1 LSQNRNVLFSCFF
14 TFKKSYFCTPYIISV
29 TLDKHFFKNLPAKYK
44 IAWRD
49 YYTGQN
55 LLSVR
60 IASIV
65 FLLLNAIIRILYF
78 IFPLNLTRAENFPE
92 FNITNWVFI
101 GASFL
106 YYLLSNLLVENYRK
120 TPKATAIMSLYIF
133 SFALY
138 LIFCGMYASF
148 IATSDPRNALTLYL
162 IALFVVSIMCVFEYY
177 EIIILIIAAELLFTS
192 QLIHSHANP
201 REMIYNQLISLIL
214 LSGFYLISRYFYSY
228 KANYYLQ
235 LLEIREKN
243 IEIERGSEFKSQLL
257 GTVAHDLRNPIAA
270 VETIAMMMEMDE
282 IDAELQ
288 ENLDMIKASCVQART
303 IIDELLES
311 ARNQNSTE
319 FITLK
324 TELNEFL
331 QDIIDNWKI
340 QKGTKNIELVSHA
353 LPAYAQLNHEKFQR
367 VLDNLIGNALKFSRE
382 KSKVEVILSKTDTQ
396 IVVEVRDNG
405 IGIPKDKLPIIFEA
419 FTKAGRTGL
428 KGEQSTGLGLSIV
441 KQIVEKHNGKIEVE
455 SEEKIGSVFRIWLQ
469 ILNDQV
475 LVN

>member
-1 LSQNRNVLFSCFF
+1 VH
-14 TFKKSYFCTPYIISV
+14 PYINSG
-29 TLDKHFFKNLPAKYK
+29 TLDKHFFKNLPTKYK
-44 IAWRD
+44 IAWRH

-60 IASIV
+60 IASTV
-65 FLLLNAIIRILYF
+65 FLLLNVIIRILCF
-78 IFPLNLTRAENFPE
+78 IFPLSLTRVENFPD

-101 GASFL
+101 GSS
-106 YYLLSNLLVENYRK
+106 LLSYLVSNILIENYRK
-120 TPKATAIMSLYIF
+120 TQKATAIMSLYIF

-138 LIFCGMYASF
+138 LILCGMYASF

-162 IALFVVSIMCVFEYY
+162 IALFVVSILFIFEYY

-192 QLIHSHANP
+192 LLIHSHANP
-201 REMIYNQLISLIL
+201 TEMIYNQLISLIL
-214 LSGFYLISRYFYSY
+214 LSGFYLILRYFYSY

-235 LLEIREKN
+235 LIEIKEKN
-243 IEIERGSEFKSQLL
+243 LEIERGSEFKSQLL

-282 IDAELQ
+282 IDTELQ
-288 ENLDMIKASCVQART
+288 ENLDMMKASCLQART

-311 ARNQNSTE
+311 ARNQNNVE

-324 TELNEFL
+324 TELNKFL

-340 QKGTKNIELVSHA
+340 QKGTKNIELISRA

-367 VLDNLIGNALKFSRE
+367 VLDNLIGNALKFSKE
-382 KSKVEVILSKTDTQ
+382 KSKVEVILSRTDTQ
-396 IVVEVRDNG
+396 IIIEVKDHG

-419 FTKAGRTGL
+419 FTRAGRTGL

-441 KQIVEKHNGKIEVE
+441 KQIVEKHGGKIEVE
-455 SEEKIGSVFRIWLQ
+455 SEEKMGSVFRIWLPV
-469 ILNDQV
+469 LSDQG
-475 LVN
+475 LVS